1 MSDELKQ
8 LLDQMKVDRA
18 NLDREEMVTDLRVAT
33 IRRLIPIKEDGST
46 DTSRRE
52 VYLGSTQIMSP
63 QGPLPIQ
70 AEIPAASLA
79 EAMDKFPAAM
89 ESAVQDLVR
98 QAEEHRRQESSRIV
112 VPGQDDG
119 PKIFGG

>member
-1 MSDELKQ
+1 MSDELSQ
-8 LLDQMKVDRA
+8 LLEQMKVDKA
-18 NLDREEMVTDLRVAT
+18 NLYREEMVTDLRVAT
-33 IRRLIPIKEDGST
+33 IRRLIPVKEDGTT

-52 VYLGSTQIMSP
+52 VFLGSTQIMSP

-70 AEIPAASLA
+70 AEIPAASLS
-79 EAMDKFPAAM
+79 EAMEKFPASM
-89 ESAVQDLVR
+89 QKAVEELVK
-98 QAEEHRRQESSRIV
+98 QAEEARRQEASRIV

>member
-1 MSDELKQ
+1 MNDELNQ
-8 LLDQMKVDRA
+8 LLEQMKVDKA
-18 NLDREEMVTDLRVAT
+18 NLYREEMVTDLRVAT
-33 IRRLIPIKEDGST
+33 IRRLIPIKEDGTT

-52 VYLGSTQIMSP
+52 VFLGSTQIMSP

-70 AEIPAASLA
+70 AEIPAASLG
-79 EAMDKFPAAM
+79 EAMEKFPASM
-89 ESAVQDLVR
+89 QKAVEELVK
-98 QAEEHRRQESSRIV
+98 QAEEARRQEASRIV

>member
-18 NLDREEMVTDLRVAT
+18 NLYREEMVTDLRVAT